1 VKRRTPQLR
10 SSPRK
15 RGPTTTESGSWI
27 PGISAFTRV
36 HSPSKTGVNALEDA
50 LCAGMNGI
58 ARRDFML
65 ALAGAAAAW
74 PLAARAQQARKI
86 FRIGYLG
93 VSSSS
98 LEPHYLEAFRQ
109 RLRDLGHIEG
119 ESIAIEYRWAD
130 GEDDRL
136 PNLAA
141 ELVRL
146 NPDIIVTTGTPST
159 LAAMQATKTIPIIM
173 ASSAD
178 PVAAGLVANLARPK
192 ENVTGFT
199 ILGPE
204 LEAKRLELLKQ
215 TVPSA
220 ARVAILRN
228 PSNPAVVSYFE
239 AIKTASQSLRIAV
252 DPVAEVRRADEFD
265 DAFSAIVSA
274 RPDALAVLADRFLLA
289 HRKRIVEFAAANRLP
304 SMYPYREYVDAGGL
318 ISYAPSNVELF
329 RGAAI
334 YVDKILKGAKPT
346 DLPVQEPTKFELVV
360 NLKTAKA
367 LGLTIPPTL
376 LFTADEV
383 IE

>member
-1 VKRRTPQLR
+1 
-10 SSPRK
+10 
-15 RGPTTTESGSWI
+15 
-27 PGISAFTRV
+27 
-36 HSPSKTGVNALEDA
+36 
-50 LCAGMNGI
+50 MNGI

-98 LEPHYLEAFRQ
+98 LEPHYVEAFRQ

>member
-1 VKRRTPQLR
+1 MLDLR
-10 SSPRK
+10 
-15 RGPTTTESGSWI
+15 
-27 PGISAFTRV
+27 
-36 HSPSKTGVNALEDA
+36 
-50 LCAGMNGI
+50 
-58 ARRDFML
+58 RRDF
-65 ALAGAAAAW
+65 ALLLGGAAVAW

-98 LEPHYLEAFRQ
+98 LEPHYVEAFRQ

-252 DPVAEVRRADEFD
+252 DPVAEVRRAEEFD